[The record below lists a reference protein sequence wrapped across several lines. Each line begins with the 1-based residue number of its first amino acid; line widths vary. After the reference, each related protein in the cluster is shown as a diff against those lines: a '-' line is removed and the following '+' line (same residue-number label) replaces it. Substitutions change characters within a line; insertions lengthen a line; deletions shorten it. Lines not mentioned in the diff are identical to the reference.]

1 MLNPTLQYSTANG
14 AMVSDEALMEA
25 ITDHRPEALHEFY
38 SRHGGRLKS
47 VIGNVVHEEGDA
59 DDVLQDILLQI
70 WHEADHYSPEA
81 GKLLG
86 WVVTLARRRAIDR
99 LRRKQAYCRA
109 KERYQEHLN
118 EQPASAPDNH
128 SFGDDISRSDLRHFL
143 HRRLNVL
150 PRHQR
155 EALELA
161 FFAGMSHREI
171 AAVTRAPLGTV
182 KTRLELGLQK
192 LTQSLRPI
200 RHKIYNLGRRGLRQT
215 RPQGKSELPAGLLV
229 KSPASC
235 RSFIRKKS
243 GLDVLGLKFPVA
255 VLCS

>member
-1 MLNPTLQYSTANG
+1 MLNPTLQYTTGSAI
-14 AMVSDEALMEA
+14 SDEALMEA
-25 ITDHRPEALHEFY
+25 ITAQRPEALTEFY

-70 WHEADHYSPEA
+70 WHEADHYSPKA

-109 KERYQEHLN
+109 KERYQEQLN
-118 EQPASAPDNH
+118 EQPASAENH
-128 SFGDDISRSDLRHFL
+128 SSKDEISRADLRHFL

-150 PRHQR
+150 PDHQR

-192 LTQSLRPI
+192 LTQSLKPL
-200 RHKIYNLGRRGLRQT
+200 RHKI
-215 RPQGKSELPAGLLV
+215 
-229 KSPASC
+229 
-235 RSFIRKKS
+235 
-243 GLDVLGLKFPVA
+243 
-255 VLCS
+255 

>member
-1 MLNPTLQYSTANG
+1 LRRDGLMLNPTLQYSTATG
-14 AMVSDEALMEA
+14 ATVSDEALMEA
-25 ITDHRPEALHEFY
+25 ITEHRPEALNEFY

-47 VIGNVVHEEGDA
+47 VIGNVVREEGDA

-70 WHEADHYSPEA
+70 WHEADHYSPKA

-86 WVVTLARRRAIDR
+86 WVATLARRRAIDR

-118 EQPASAPDNH
+118 EQLGAAEGSH
-128 SFGDDISRSDLRHFL
+128 SFAEDVSRSDLRHFL
-143 HRRLNVL
+143 DRRLNLL
-150 PRHQR
+150 PKHQR

-161 FFAGMSHREI
+161 FLAGMSHREI
-171 AAVTRAPLGTV
+171 ASVTRAPLGTV

-200 RHKIYNLGRRGLRQT
+200 RHKI
-215 RPQGKSELPAGLLV
+215 
-229 KSPASC
+229 
-235 RSFIRKKS
+235 
-243 GLDVLGLKFPVA
+243 
-255 VLCS
+255 

>member
-14 AMVSDEALMEA
+14 ASISDEALMEA
-25 ITDHRPEALHEFY
+25 ITDHRPEALYEFY

-70 WHEADHYSPEA
+70 WREADHYSPKA

-109 KERYQEHLN
+109 KDRYQEHLDQ
-118 EQPASAPDNH
+118 QPSAPQASH
-128 SFGDDISRSDLRHFL
+128 TFGDDITRSDLRHFL
-143 HRRLNVL
+143 HRKLNVL
-150 PRHQR
+150 PKQQR

-171 AAVTRAPLGTV
+171 AALTRAPLGTV

-192 LTQSLRPI
+192 LTQSLKAI
-200 RHKIYNLGRRGLRQT
+200 RHKI
-215 RPQGKSELPAGLLV
+215 
-229 KSPASC
+229 
-235 RSFIRKKS
+235 
-243 GLDVLGLKFPVA
+243 
-255 VLCS
+255 

>member
-1 MLNPTLQYSTANG
+1 MFNPTLQYTTGLSI
-14 AMVSDEALMEA
+14 SDEALMEA
-25 ITDHRPEALHEFY
+25 ITAHRPEALTEFY

-47 VIGNVVHEEGDA
+47 VIGNVVHED
-59 DDVLQDILLQI
+59 
-70 WHEADHYSPEA
+70 HHYSPKA

-109 KERYQEHLN
+109 KERYQEQLN
-118 EQPASAPDNH
+118 EQPASTENH
-128 SFGDDISRSDLRHFL
+128 SSNDEISRADLRHFL

-150 PRHQR
+150 PHHQR

-192 LTQSLRPI
+192 LTQSLKPL
-200 RHKIYNLGRRGLRQT
+200 RHKI
-215 RPQGKSELPAGLLV
+215 
-229 KSPASC
+229 
-235 RSFIRKKS
+235 
-243 GLDVLGLKFPVA
+243 
-255 VLCS
+255 

>member
-1 MLNPTLQYSTANG
+1 MFNPSLQLTTGSA
-14 AMVSDEALMEA
+14 VSDEALMAA
-25 ITDHRPEALHEFY
+25 ITDQRPEALSEFY

-70 WHEADHYSPEA
+70 WHEADHYSPKA

-118 EQPASAPDNH
+118 EQPANGASENH
-128 SFGDDISRSDLRHFL
+128 SSGDEISRSDLRKFL
-143 HRRLNVL
+143 HKRLNVL
-150 PRHQR
+150 PQHQR

-192 LTQSLRPI
+192 LTQSLKPI
-200 RHKIYNLGRRGLRQT
+200 RHKI
-215 RPQGKSELPAGLLV
+215 
-229 KSPASC
+229 
-235 RSFIRKKS
+235 
-243 GLDVLGLKFPVA
+243 
-255 VLCS
+255 

>member
-1 MLNPTLQYSTANG
+1 MFNPSLQLTTGSA
-14 AMVSDEALMEA
+14 VSDEALMAA
-25 ITDHRPEALHEFY
+25 ITDHRPEALSEFY

-70 WHEADHYSPEA
+70 WHEADHYSPKA

-109 KERYQEHLN
+109 KERYQTHLN
-118 EQPASAPDNH
+118 EQPANGASENH
-128 SFGDDISRSDLRHFL
+128 SSGDEISRSDLRKFL

-150 PRHQR
+150 PHHQR

-192 LTQSLRPI
+192 LTQSLKPI
-200 RHKIYNLGRRGLRQT
+200 RHKI
-215 RPQGKSELPAGLLV
+215 
-229 KSPASC
+229 
-235 RSFIRKKS
+235 
-243 GLDVLGLKFPVA
+243 
-255 VLCS
+255 

>member
-1 MLNPTLQYSTANG
+1 
-14 AMVSDEALMEA
+14 MVSDEALMEA
-25 ITDHRPEALHEFY
+25 ITDHRPEALKEFY

-70 WHEADHYSPEA
+70 WHEADHYSPKA

-109 KERYQEHLN
+109 KERYQEHLD
-118 EQPASAPDNH
+118 EQPSAAQESH
-128 SFGDDISRSDLRHFL
+128 SFADDISRSDLRHFL
-143 HRRLNVL
+143 HRRLDVL
-150 PRHQR
+150 PKHQR

-200 RHKIYNLGRRGLRQT
+200 RHKI
-215 RPQGKSELPAGLLV
+215 
-229 KSPASC
+229 
-235 RSFIRKKS
+235 
-243 GLDVLGLKFPVA
+243 
-255 VLCS
+255 

>member
-1 MLNPTLQYSTANG
+1 MLRPEVDFTGISR
-14 AMVSDEALMEA
+14 VSDEALMKA
-25 ITDHRPEALHEFY
+25 ITRRQPKALNEFF
-38 SRHGGRLKS
+38 SRHGNRIKS
-47 VIGNVVHEEGDA
+47 VIGSVVHEEGDA
-59 DDVLQDILLQI
+59 DDVLQEILIQV
-70 WHEADHYSPEA
+70 WRESGRYSPKA

-109 KERYQEHLN
+109 KERYQAHLN
-118 EQPASAPDNH
+118 EQPAVAPETH

-143 HRRLNVL
+143 YRRLNVL
-150 PRHQR
+150 PRYQR

-192 LTQSLRPI
+192 LTQSLRPL
-200 RHKIYNLGRRGLRQT
+200 RHKI
-215 RPQGKSELPAGLLV
+215 
-229 KSPASC
+229 
-235 RSFIRKKS
+235 
-243 GLDVLGLKFPVA
+243 
-255 VLCS
+255 

>member
-1 MLNPTLQYSTANG
+1 MLKPSFDYDAAALA
-14 AMVSDEALMEA
+14 SDEALIAA
-25 ITDHRPEALHEFY
+25 ITDHQPEALGELY
-38 SRHGGRLKS
+38 SRHGSRLKS

-70 WHEADHYSPEA
+70 WHEADHYSPKA

-118 EQPASAPDNH
+118 GQAVSGPDNH

-200 RHKIYNLGRRGLRQT
+200 RHKI
-215 RPQGKSELPAGLLV
+215 
-229 KSPASC
+229 
-235 RSFIRKKS
+235 
-243 GLDVLGLKFPVA
+243 
-255 VLCS
+255 

>member
-1 MLNPTLQYSTANG
+1 MERQKLVREALMLNPTLQYSNG
-14 AMVSDEALMEA
+14 ATVSDEALMEA
-25 ITDHRPEALHEFY
+25 ITDHRPEALNEFY

-70 WHEADHYSPEA
+70 WHEADHYSPKA

-109 KERYQEHLN
+109 KERYQEYI
-118 EQPASAPDNH
+118 EQPVSAQNNHAS
-128 SFGDDISRSDLRHFL
+128 GDDISRSDLRHFL

-192 LTQSLRPI
+192 LTQSLKPL
-200 RHKIYNLGRRGLRQT
+200 RHKI
-215 RPQGKSELPAGLLV
+215 
-229 KSPASC
+229 
-235 RSFIRKKS
+235 
-243 GLDVLGLKFPVA
+243 
-255 VLCS
+255 

>member
-1 MLNPTLQYSTANG
+1 MLKANLDSTA
-14 AMVSDEALMEA
+14 ATLVSDEALMEA
-25 ITDHRPEALHEFY
+25 ITEQRPEALSEFY
-38 SRHGGRLKS
+38 SRHGSRLKS

-59 DDVLQDILLQI
+59 DDVLQDILLQV
-70 WHEADHYSPEA
+70 WHEADHYSPKA

-109 KERYQEHLN
+109 KERYQTHLG
-118 EQPASAPDNH
+118 EQPKSLPEH
-128 SFGDDISRSDLRHFL
+128 QSFDDEISRSDLRQFL
-143 HRRLNVL
+143 HRRLKVL
-150 PRHQR
+150 PEYQR

-192 LTQSLRPI
+192 LTQSLRPL
-200 RHKIYNLGRRGLRQT
+200 RHKI
-215 RPQGKSELPAGLLV
+215 
-229 KSPASC
+229 
-235 RSFIRKKS
+235 
-243 GLDVLGLKFPVA
+243 
-255 VLCS
+255 

>member
-1 MLNPTLQYSTANG
+1 MLNPTLQYTTGS
-14 AMVSDEALMEA
+14 VISDEALMEA
-25 ITDHRPEALHEFY
+25 ITDHRPEALNEFY

-70 WHEADHYSPEA
+70 WHEADHYSPKA

-109 KERYQEHLN
+109 KERYQAHLN
-118 EQPASAPDNH
+118 EQPAAAPETH

-143 HRRLNVL
+143 YRRLNVR
-150 PRHQR
+150 PQPQR

-171 AAVTRAPLGTV
+171 AAVTRARRGSADA
-182 KTRLELGLQK
+182 RLEPGSQRW
-192 LTQSLRPI
+192 T
-200 RHKIYNLGRRGLRQT
+200 G
-215 RPQGKSELPAGLLV
+215 
-229 KSPASC
+229 SP
-235 RSFIRKKS
+235 
-243 GLDVLGLKFPVA
+243 
-255 VLCS
+255 

>member
-1 MLNPTLQYSTANG
+1 MLNPTLQYTTGSAL
-14 AMVSDEALMEA
+14 SDEALMEA
-25 ITDHRPEALHEFY
+25 ITDHRPEALTEFY

-70 WHEADHYSPEA
+70 WHEADHYSPKA

-118 EQPASAPDNH
+118 EQPATTSAETH
-128 SFGDDISRSDLRHFL
+128 SSSDEISRSDLRHFL

-150 PRHQR
+150 PKHQR

-192 LTQSLRPI
+192 LTQALRPI
-200 RHKIYNLGRRGLRQT
+200 RHKI
-215 RPQGKSELPAGLLV
+215 
-229 KSPASC
+229 
-235 RSFIRKKS
+235 
-243 GLDVLGLKFPVA
+243 
-255 VLCS
+255 

>member
-1 MLNPTLQYSTANG
+1 MLNPTLQYTTGSAI
-14 AMVSDEALMEA
+14 SDEALMEA
-25 ITDHRPEALHEFY
+25 ITEHRPEALTEFY

-70 WHEADHYSPEA
+70 WHEADHYSPKA

-109 KERYQEHLN
+109 KERYQEHIN
-118 EQPASAPDNH
+118 EQQGMPAETH
-128 SFGDDISRSDLRHFL
+128 SSGDAISRADLRHFL

-150 PRHQR
+150 PKQQR

-192 LTQSLRPI
+192 LTQALRPI
-200 RHKIYNLGRRGLRQT
+200 RHKI
-215 RPQGKSELPAGLLV
+215 
-229 KSPASC
+229 
-235 RSFIRKKS
+235 
-243 GLDVLGLKFPVA
+243 
-255 VLCS
+255 

>member
-1 MLNPTLQYSTANG
+1 
-14 AMVSDEALMEA
+14 MEA
-25 ITDHRPEALHEFY
+25 ITEHRPEALNEFC

-70 WHEADHYSPEA
+70 WHEADHYSPKA

-86 WVVTLARRRAIDR
+86 WVATLARRRAIDR

-109 KERYQEHLN
+109 KERYQEHIN
-118 EQPASAPDNH
+118 EQLGAAEGSH
-128 SFGDDISRSDLRHFL
+128 SFAEDVSRSDLRHFL
-143 HRRLNVL
+143 DRRLNLL
-150 PRHQR
+150 PKHQR

-161 FFAGMSHREI
+161 FLAGMSHREI
-171 AAVTRAPLGTV
+171 ASVTRAPLGTV

-200 RHKIYNLGRRGLRQT
+200 RHKI
-215 RPQGKSELPAGLLV
+215 
-229 KSPASC
+229 
-235 RSFIRKKS
+235 
-243 GLDVLGLKFPVA
+243 
-255 VLCS
+255 

>member
-25 ITDHRPEALHEFY
+25 ITDHRPEALNEFY

-70 WHEADHYSPEA
+70 WREADHYSPNA

-109 KERYQEHLN
+109 KERYEAYLDR
-118 EQPASAPDNH
+118 EPETALAPT
-128 SFGDDISRSDLRHFL
+128 SFDEISRTDLRRYL
-143 HRRLNVL
+143 HRRLKAL
-150 PRHQR
+150 PRYQR
-155 EALELA
+155 QAIELS
-161 FFAGMSHREI
+161 FFTGLSHREI

-200 RHKIYNLGRRGLRQT
+200 RYKI
-215 RPQGKSELPAGLLV
+215 S
-229 KSPASC
+229 
-235 RSFIRKKS
+235 
-243 GLDVLGLKFPVA
+243 
-255 VLCS
+255 

>member
-1 MLNPTLQYSTANG
+1 VPRLRNSPEFLIVGLHKTKRDTERKENQHTQIFMLNPTLQYTTGSAL
-14 AMVSDEALMEA
+14 SDEALMEA
-25 ITDHRPEALHEFY
+25 ITDHRPEALTEFY

-70 WHEADHYSPEA
+70 WHEADHYSPKA

-118 EQPASAPDNH
+118 EQPATTSAETH
-128 SFGDDISRSDLRHFL
+128 SSADEISRSDLRHFL

-150 PRHQR
+150 PKHQR

-192 LTQSLRPI
+192 LTQALRPL
-200 RHKIYNLGRRGLRQT
+200 RHKI
-215 RPQGKSELPAGLLV
+215 
-229 KSPASC
+229 
-235 RSFIRKKS
+235 
-243 GLDVLGLKFPVA
+243 
-255 VLCS
+255 

>member
-1 MLNPTLQYSTANG
+1 MLNPTLQYSTG
-14 AMVSDEALMEA
+14 TSVSDEALMEA
-25 ITDHRPEALHEFY
+25 ITNQKQEALDEFY
-38 SRHGGRLKS
+38 SRHGSRLKS

-70 WHEADHYSPEA
+70 WHEADHYSPKA

-109 KERYQEHLN
+109 KERYQAHLE
-118 EQPASAPDNH
+118 EQPHAAQESH
-128 SFGDDISRSDLRHFL
+128 SFADEISRSDLRHFL
-143 HRRLNVL
+143 HRRLKVL
-150 PRHQR
+150 PSYQR

-192 LTQSLRPI
+192 LTQSLRPL
-200 RHKIYNLGRRGLRQT
+200 RHKI
-215 RPQGKSELPAGLLV
+215 
-229 KSPASC
+229 
-235 RSFIRKKS
+235 
-243 GLDVLGLKFPVA
+243 
-255 VLCS
+255 

>member
-1 MLNPTLQYSTANG
+1 MLNPTLQYTTGSAL
-14 AMVSDEALMEA
+14 SDEALMEA
-25 ITDHRPEALHEFY
+25 ITAHRPEALTEFY

-70 WHEADHYSPEA
+70 WHEADHYSPKA

-109 KERYQEHLN
+109 KERYQEHLG
-118 EQPASAPDNH
+118 EQPATSAAEAH
-128 SFGDDISRSDLRHFL
+128 SSTDEISRSDLRHFL
-143 HRRLNVL
+143 HRRLDVL
-150 PRHQR
+150 PKHQR

-192 LTQSLRPI
+192 LTQALRPL
-200 RHKIYNLGRRGLRQT
+200 RHKI
-215 RPQGKSELPAGLLV
+215 
-229 KSPASC
+229 
-235 RSFIRKKS
+235 
-243 GLDVLGLKFPVA
+243 
-255 VLCS
+255 